1 MVEKIMQKNSNIRD
15 EFAADL
21 MDMKRLLK
29 KHGMWDSESNKVILD
44 AVKTELESHPEIYA
58 KGAKNVEK

>member
-1 MVEKIMQKNSNIRD
+1 MQKNSNIRD

-29 KHGMWDSESNKVILD
+29 KHGIYTPLVRETLIKKL
-44 AVKTELESHPEIYA
+44 KTELEAHPEIYA